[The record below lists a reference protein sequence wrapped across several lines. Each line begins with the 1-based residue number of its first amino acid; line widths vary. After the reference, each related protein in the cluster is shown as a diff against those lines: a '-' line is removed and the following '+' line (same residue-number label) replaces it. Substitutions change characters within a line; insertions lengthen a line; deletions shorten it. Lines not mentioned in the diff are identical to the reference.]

1 MIVGL
6 PFIQATRGII
16 DFTDNVADLRA
27 LDAPPFPIEY
37 RRATVHVP
45 VMERGDEYP
54 VHLAAA
60 YGNVINEV
68 NALGRYFAVE
78 IANATEDL
86 RDEVNGHRLVRFG
99 SSPPPTPQSAVPILK
114 KRGIISDPME
124 DYGGIDMGVNIEM
137 E

>member
-16 DFTDNVADLRA
+16 DFADNVADLRA

-45 VMERGDEYP
+45 VMEGGDEYP
-54 VHLAAA
+54 VHLASA
-60 YGNVINEV
+60 YGDVITEV
-68 NALGRYFAVE
+68 NALERYFDAE
-78 IANATEDL
+78 FANATEDS
-86 RDEVNGHRLVRFG
+86 RDDARMVRFG
-99 SSPPPTPQSAVPILK
+99 SSPPPTPQRSAVPILK
-114 KRGIISDPME
+114 KRGFISDPME
-124 DYGGIDMGVNIEM
+124 DYGGIDMGINVEM